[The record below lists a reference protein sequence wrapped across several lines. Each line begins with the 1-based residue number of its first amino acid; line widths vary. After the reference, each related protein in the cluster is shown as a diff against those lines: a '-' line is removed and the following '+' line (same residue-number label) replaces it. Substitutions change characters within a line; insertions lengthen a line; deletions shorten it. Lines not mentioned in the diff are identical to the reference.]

1 MQGSGGSD
9 EGGQGLND
17 ICGDEEAELSR
28 VDVVIVYASEG
39 GSKSCTRGDDKGKD
53 SDETR
58 FRWVKDSVTPDGVNR
73 DCCVV

>member
-1 MQGSGGSD
+1 M
-9 EGGQGLND
+9 
-17 ICGDEEAELSR
+17 
-28 VDVVIVYASEG
+28 IVYVSEG
-39 GSKSCTRGDDKGKD
+39 GSKSCKRGDDKGKD